1 MTITELIKKWER
13 NINAEFIVPTL
24 EQLQRDNIIISKEM
38 PLVDAV
44 KILKRHYKE
53 YKEQLKSIKIKEKNE
68 STRST

>member
-13 NINAEFIVPTL
+13 NVNAEYYIVPTL

-53 YKEQLKSIKIKEKNE
+53 YKEQLKSIKIKE
-68 STRST
+68 